1 MWVHIMDCLSLLP
14 NSLADF
20 FRILFGLLQRYSR
33 SRINWSN
40 WLSQTAFLV
49 SPSRICAQCAMPLL
63 CCYWCCPTL
72 GCCASCVVD
81 KRKIYV
87 VGYST
92 ILRRSVIIYSS
103 MNSVVVLHLSYV
115 VYPYG
120 WVGKQEK
127 RDTPSKRRRDL
138 I

>member
-1 MWVHIMDCLSLLP
+1 MGSYYGLFIVASKYSGFLSY
-14 NSLADF
+14 D
-20 FRILFGLLQRYSR
+20 ICLLQRYSR
-33 SRINWSN
+33 SKINWSN